1 MGIASTLS
9 GFIKGVPPGETL
21 DPAPTDLQKNM
32 PWGDYGGY
40 DTPQQRALANT
51 YGPEYAWGNAG
62 KLQPMVVPPQFDMPG
77 APSTQQFANTTYQ
90 TPWNTGGISGLA
102 SGPNSFIPQPTGG
115 GQPMLDLLARQR
127 ETYNPLLAGL
137 GQPNVAPTPLPTDP
151 GGDPVKEPIDTPP
164 GGGDGTEDYLDQWWI
179 DNPDY
184 FKDYW
189 EDQAAGQ
196 RGEFPFDIN
205 DYVTQQQ
212 FEDYQSGVPSL
223 DTSNYMTNQQFQDYM
238 GGYTP
243 QMDMSN
249 YMTNQQFQDYMGGYT
264 PQMDMSNYMTNQQF
278 QDYMGGY
285 TPQMDMSNYVTQ
297 NQLPDYN
304 QYVTQNSLNTALQ
317 GLGSLN
323 TPNPGTVN
331 QPYNSYSYR

>member
-1 MGIASTLS
+1 MGIESTLS

-21 DPAPTDLQKNM
+21 VPAPTDLQKNM

-40 DTPQQRALANT
+40 DTPQQRAIANT

-62 KLQPMVVPPQFDMPG
+62 MAQPMWMVEPPQFDMPG

-137 GQPNVAPTPLPTDP
+137 GHPADTPTPTPTP
-151 GGDPVKEPIDTPP
+151 PPVDGEPAKDPIDTYP
-164 GGGDGTEDYLDQWWI
+164 GVGDGGIGDYVNQWMI
-179 DNPDY
+179 ENPDY
-184 FKDYW
+184 FKQY
-189 EDQAAGQ
+189 EVPST
-196 RGEFPFDIN
+196 E

-212 FEDYQSGVPSL
+212 FEDYQSGLPSL
-223 DTSNYMTNQQFQDYM
+223 DASNYMTNQQFQDYM

-243 QMDMSN
+243 SQTDMSN
-249 YMTNQQFQDYMGGYT
+249 YMTNQQFQNYIGGYT
-264 PQMDMSNYMTNQQF
+264 PPQTDMSKYMTNQQF

-304 QYVTQNSLNTALQ
+304 QYVTQNSLDAALR
-317 GLGSLN
+317 GVGSLN
-323 TPNPGTVN
+323 TPNPGTGG
-331 QPYNSYSYR
+331 YSYGSFSRR

>member
-1 MGIASTLS
+1 MGIESTLS

-40 DTPQQRALANT
+40 DTPQQRAIANT

-62 KLQPMVVPPQFDMPG
+62 MAQPMWMVEPPQFDMPG

-137 GQPNVAPTPLPTDP
+137 GHPADTPTTTPPPEDSGGEPVATPVDTTYP
-151 GGDPVKEPIDTPP
+151 GGDMQEYINDWIMNNPDYMKNIYEQYPVPS
-164 GGGDGTEDYLDQWWI
+164 TEDYI
-179 DNPDY
+179 
-184 FKDYW
+184 
-189 EDQAAGQ
+189 
-196 RGEFPFDIN
+196 
-205 DYVTQQQ
+205 TQQQ
-212 FEDYQSGVPSL
+212 FKDYQSGIPSL

-238 GGYTP
+238 GGYNP
-243 QMDMSN
+243 Q
-249 YMTNQQFQDYMGGYT
+249 
-264 PQMDMSNYMTNQQF
+264 
-278 QDYMGGY
+278 

-297 NQLPDYN
+297 N
-304 QYVTQNSLNTALQ
+304 SLNAALQ

-323 TPNPGTVN
+323 TPNPSTVN
-331 QPYNSYSYR
+331 QYAPSRFIR